1 MHPEGPSTSGASTS
15 PPTGDGH
22 AAAST
27 AAASTAAALET
38 ADRAARAAGVRF
50 DEVHDPGLAADAS
63 TLLDAVWA
71 RETGS
76 VMSPEALIALAHA
89 GGQVT
94 VARADD
100 GTVVAA
106 TAAFLGRDADT
117 GATFLHSHVTGVLP
131 AQVGRGIGTAC
142 KWHQRA
148 WCLSRGITEVRWTFD
163 PLVRRNAVLNLV
175 LLGAQVARYD
185 RDVYGPMA
193 DARNAGL
200 PTDRL
205 TASWVLDAP
214 RVRAA
219 ADGRPA
225 SPDLDGLRR
234 AGAEPVLSVGADEEP
249 RHHDVEAAR
258 RLIQI
263 PADIESLRA
272 RDRDLA
278 VAWAAA
284 IRGALG
290 DAVAAGAR
298 VGGLTRDGWYL
309 VTTTGG
315 VAELADRR

>member
-1 MHPEGPSTSGASTS
+1 MRPESSSASPPSDAAQASTD
-15 PPTGDGH
+15 PAT
-22 AAAST
+22 
-27 AAASTAAALET
+27 LV
-38 ADRAARAAGVRF
+38 ADAQRTAARAAAAAGIGI
-50 DEVHDPGLAADAS
+50 DEVHDHRLAATAS
-63 TLLDAVWA
+63 DLLDAVWS

-94 VARADD
+94 VARSDD
-100 GTVVAA
+100 GTVLAA

-117 GATFLHSHVTGVLP
+117 GAPFLHSHVTGVLP
-131 AQVGRGIGTAC
+131 GQAGRGIGTAL

-148 WCLSRGITEVRWTFD
+148 WCLARDITEVRWTFD

-175 LLGAQVARYD
+175 ILGAQVARYD

-205 TASWVLDAP
+205 VASWVLDAP

-219 ADGRPA
+219 ATGRPA

-234 AGAEPVLSVGADEEP
+234 AGAEPVLSVGPDDAP
-249 RHHDVEAAR
+249 RHHDVEVAR
-258 RLIQI
+258 RLVQV
-263 PADIESLRA
+263 PADIESLRT

-278 VAWAAA
+278 VAWADA
-284 IRGALG
+284 IRRALG
-290 DAVAAGAR
+290 DPLTAGAR
-298 VGGLTRDGWYL
+298 VGGLTRDGWYV
-309 VTTTGG
+309 VTTAGG
-315 VAELADRR
+315 VAELTDHR

>member
-1 MHPEGPSTSGASTS
+1 VVRPRSSPASSSPDVAPTSAAPSAEDAQQTARR
-15 PPTGDGH
+15 
-22 AAAST
+22 AT
-27 AAASTAAALET
+27 AAAGITLH
-38 ADRAARAAGVRF
+38 
-50 DEVHDPGLAADAS
+50 EVHDHHLATSAS
-63 TLLDAVWA
+63 TLLDTVWA
-71 RETGS
+71 RRTGS

-94 VARADD
+94 VARAA
-100 GTVVAA
+100 TREAPVVAA

-117 GATFLHSHVTGVLP
+117 GAVFLHSHVTGVLP
-131 AQVGRGIGTAC
+131 EHAGRGIGTAM

-148 WCLSRGITEVRWTFD
+148 WCLARGIAEVRWTFD

-175 LLGAQVARYD
+175 VLGAQVARYD

-214 RVRAA
+214 RVRVAA
-219 ADGRPA
+219 EGRPA

-234 AGAEPVLSVGADEEP
+234 AGAEPVLSVGPDDAP

-258 RLIQI
+258 RLVQV

-278 VAWAAA
+278 TAWADA
-284 IRGALG
+284 IRATLG
-290 DAVAAGAR
+290 DALDAGAR

-309 VTTTGG
+309 VATQGG
-315 VAELADRR
+315 VAELTDRR